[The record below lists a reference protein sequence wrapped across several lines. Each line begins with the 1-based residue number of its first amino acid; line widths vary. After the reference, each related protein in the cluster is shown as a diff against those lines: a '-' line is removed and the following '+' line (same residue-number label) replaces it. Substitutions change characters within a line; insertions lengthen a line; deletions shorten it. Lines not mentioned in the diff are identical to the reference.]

1 MTATCFLSLE
11 NRTNTGLPSL
21 DQGYGAGTRNDRS
34 LGKVVEPIERFYFDS
49 PINEI
54 SDADEVKIERTRH
67 MLKQA
72 VQSGKKFTD
81 YDVVQ
86 LSQKLDEYLLE
97 IQKKRL
103 IRREIRNISESLE

>member
-1 MTATCFLSLE
+1 M
-11 NRTNTGLPSL
+11 
-21 DQGYGAGTRNDRS
+21 
-34 LGKVVEPIERFYFDS
+34 VEPIERFYFDS

-54 SDADEVKIERTRH
+54 NDADEILLLKIEQTRH

-72 VQSGKKFTD
+72 VQNGKQFTD
-81 YDVVQ
+81 CDVVQ
-86 LSQKLDEYLLE
+86 LSQKLDKYLLE

>member
-1 MTATCFLSLE
+1 M
-11 NRTNTGLPSL
+11 
-21 DQGYGAGTRNDRS
+21 
-34 LGKVVEPIERFYFDS
+34 VEPIERFYFDS

-54 SDADEVKIERTRH
+54 SDADEVLLLKIERTRH

-103 IRREIRNISESLE
+103 IRREIRKIIGEEYKDEIF

>member
-1 MTATCFLSLE
+1 M
-11 NRTNTGLPSL
+11 
-21 DQGYGAGTRNDRS
+21 
-34 LGKVVEPIERFYFDS
+34 VEPIERFYFDS

-54 SDADEVKIERTRH
+54 NDADEILLLKIEQTRH

-72 VQSGKKFTD
+72 VQNGKKFTD
-81 YDVVQ
+81 CDVVQ
-86 LSQKLDEYLLE
+86 LSQKLDKYLLE